1 LDKRRVLQVLMLDSS
16 ESLIQSETE
25 EEFQENLT
33 ELNENERTIQNRDE
47 ICFKGTTDFCQWFN
61 QY

>member
-1 LDKRRVLQVLMLDSS
+1 MLDSS